1 MKYNIF
7 GYLIGEGFRNVF
19 KNKKSTFACLGIMC
33 ATMLIFGI
41 FYMIGE
47 NIDHALEGLEESQ
60 GMEAF
65 IKFEIEDEQTVQEIG
80 NQIRSI
86 EGVNQIEYVS
96 KDDALNRMKARF
108 KENQDLLDGYRIFKA
123 SYIVTLTDLSLRDQ
137 VKTQIEAIEGID
149 SVQIRNDTIE
159 ALMTVAGGIR
169 VVTIIV
175 LVLLILISIF
185 IITNT
190 IKLTVHARRKEISIM
205 KYVGATNAFIR
216 VPFFVEG
223 MVTGIAAG
231 LVATVITWFGY
242 DAVVELLTKE
252 VNILNII
259 GMGSIIPF
267 NDIIFKVAGIYIL
280 AGGCIGALGSVLS
293 TRKHLNV

>member
-96 KDDALNRMKARF
+96 KDDAINRMKARF
-108 KENQDLLDGYRIFKA
+108 KENQDLLDEYRIFKA

-205 KYVGATNAFIR
+205 KYVGATNSFIR
-216 VPFFVEG
+216 WPFIVEG
-223 MVTGIAAG
+223 IIIGAIAALISVLIIG
-231 LVATVITWFGY
+231 LLY
-242 DAVVELLTKE
+242 
-252 VNILNII
+252 NILADKIAADPIMDRIQMTPLGFNELVN
-259 GMGSIIPF
+259 SIIL
-267 NDIIFKVAGIYIL
+267 VYL
-280 AGGCIGALGSVLS
+280 ALGIGVGVVGSCIS
-293 TRKHLNV
+293 MRKYLEV

>member
-33 ATMLIFGI
+33 ATKLIFGI

-65 IKFEIEDEQTVQEIG
+65 IEFEIEDEQTVQEIG

-205 KYVGATNAFIR
+205 KYVGATNSFIR
-216 VPFFVEG
+216 WPFIVEG
-223 MVTGIAAG
+223 IIIGVIAALISVLIIG
-231 LVATVITWFGY
+231 LLY
-242 DAVVELLTKE
+242 
-252 VNILNII
+252 NILADKIAADPIMDRIQMTPLGFNELVN
-259 GMGSIIPF
+259 SIIL
-267 NDIIFKVAGIYIL
+267 VYL
-280 AGGCIGALGSVLS
+280 ALGIGVGVVGSCIS
-293 TRKHLNV
+293 MRKYLEV

>member
-137 VKTQIEAIEGID
+137 VKTQIEAIKGID

-205 KYVGATNAFIR
+205 KYVGATNSFIR
-216 VPFFVEG
+216 WPFIVEG
-223 MVTGIAAG
+223 IIIGVIAALISVLIIG
-231 LVATVITWFGY
+231 LLY
-242 DAVVELLTKE
+242 
-252 VNILNII
+252 NILADKIAADPIMDRIQMTPLGFNELVN
-259 GMGSIIPF
+259 SIIL
-267 NDIIFKVAGIYIL
+267 VYL
-280 AGGCIGALGSVLS
+280 ALGIGVGVVGSCIS
-293 TRKHLNV
+293 MRKYLEV

>member
-80 NQIRSI
+80 NQIRNI

-205 KYVGATNAFIR
+205 KYVGATNSFIR
-216 VPFFVEG
+216 WPFIVEG
-223 MVTGIAAG
+223 IIIGVIAALISVLIIG
-231 LVATVITWFGY
+231 LLY
-242 DAVVELLTKE
+242 
-252 VNILNII
+252 NILADKIAADPIMDRIQMTPLGFNELVN
-259 GMGSIIPF
+259 SIIL
-267 NDIIFKVAGIYIL
+267 VYL
-280 AGGCIGALGSVLS
+280 ALGIGVGVVGSCIS
-293 TRKHLNV
+293 MRKYLEV

>member
-65 IKFEIEDEQTVQEIG
+65 IEFEIEDEQTVQEIG

-169 VVTIIV
+169 VITIIV

-205 KYVGATNAFIR
+205 KYVGATNSFIR
-216 VPFFVEG
+216 WPFIVEG
-223 MVTGIAAG
+223 IIIGVIAA
-231 LVATVITWFGY
+231 LISV
-242 DAVVELLTKE
+242 L
-252 VNILNII
+252 II
-259 GMGSIIPF
+259 GLLYNVLADKIVADPIMDRIQMTPLGFNELVNSIIL
-267 NDIIFKVAGIYIL
+267 VYL
-280 AGGCIGALGSVLS
+280 ALGIGVGVVGSCIS
-293 TRKHLNV
+293 MRKYLEV

>member
-7 GYLIGEGFRNVF
+7 GYLIGEGFRNVK

-65 IKFEIEDEQTVQEIG
+65 IEFEIEDEQTVQEIG

-205 KYVGATNAFIR
+205 KYVGATNSFIR
-216 VPFFVEG
+216 WPFIVEG
-223 MVTGIAAG
+223 IIIGVIAA
-231 LVATVITWFGY
+231 LISV
-242 DAVVELLTKE
+242 L
-252 VNILNII
+252 II
-259 GMGSIIPF
+259 GLLYNVLADKIVADPIMDRIQMTPLGFNELVNSIIL
-267 NDIIFKVAGIYIL
+267 VYL
-280 AGGCIGALGSVLS
+280 ALGIGVGVVGSCIS
-293 TRKHLNV
+293 MRKYLEV

>member
-205 KYVGATNAFIR
+205 KYVGATNSFIR
-216 VPFFVEG
+216 WPFIVEG
-223 MVTGIAAG
+223 IIIGVIAALISVLIIG
-231 LVATVITWFGY
+231 LLY
-242 DAVVELLTKE
+242 
-252 VNILNII
+252 NILADKIAADPIMDRIQMTPLGFNELVN
-259 GMGSIIPF
+259 SIIL
-267 NDIIFKVAGIYIL
+267 VYL
-280 AGGCIGALGSVLS
+280 ALGIGVGVVGSCIS
-293 TRKHLNV
+293 MRKYLEV

>member
-65 IKFEIEDEQTVQEIG
+65 IEFEIEDEQTVQEIG

-205 KYVGATNAFIR
+205 KYVGATNSFIR
-216 VPFFVEG
+216 WPFIVEG
-223 MVTGIAAG
+223 IIIGVIAA
-231 LVATVITWFGY
+231 LISV
-242 DAVVELLTKE
+242 L
-252 VNILNII
+252 II
-259 GMGSIIPF
+259 GLLYNVLADKIAADPIMDRIQMTPLGFNELVNSIIL
-267 NDIIFKVAGIYIL
+267 VYL
-280 AGGCIGALGSVLS
+280 ALGIGVGVVGSCIS
-293 TRKHLNV
+293 MRKYLKV

>member
-19 KNKKSTFACLGIMC
+19 KNKKSTFACFGIMC

-205 KYVGATNAFIR
+205 KYVGATNSFIR
-216 VPFFVEG
+216 WPFIVEG
-223 MVTGIAAG
+223 IIIGVIAALISVLIIG
-231 LVATVITWFGY
+231 LLY
-242 DAVVELLTKE
+242 
-252 VNILNII
+252 NILADKIAADPIMDRIQMTPLGFNELVN
-259 GMGSIIPF
+259 SIIL
-267 NDIIFKVAGIYIL
+267 VYL
-280 AGGCIGALGSVLS
+280 ALGIGVGVVGSCIS
-293 TRKHLNV
+293 MRKYLEV

>member
-159 ALMTVAGGIR
+159 ALMTVEGGIR

-205 KYVGATNAFIR
+205 KYVGATNSFIR
-216 VPFFVEG
+216 WPFIVEG
-223 MVTGIAAG
+223 IIIGVIAALISVLIIG
-231 LVATVITWFGY
+231 LLY
-242 DAVVELLTKE
+242 
-252 VNILNII
+252 NILADKIAADPIMDRIQMTPLGFNELVN
-259 GMGSIIPF
+259 SIIL
-267 NDIIFKVAGIYIL
+267 VYL
-280 AGGCIGALGSVLS
+280 ALGIGVGVVGSCIS
-293 TRKHLNV
+293 MRKYLEV